1 MKDLQR
7 IRQKIIDR
15 DYFISVH
22 AEEEMVDD
30 ELERADIEYAIFNG
44 RLYIVE
50 NVEAEV
56 CSECGERY
64 FHAKILDG
72 VDSLLE
78 SAHKIK
84 ERLEVE
90 VVSL

>member
-1 MKDLQR
+1 MICEFCGGQTVKKKVK
-7 IRQKIIDR
+7 RQ
-15 DYFISVH
+15 H
-22 AEEEMVDD
+22 W
-30 ELERADIEYAIFNG
+30 LHG

-64 FHAKILDG
+64 FHAKILDEL
-72 VDSLLE
+72 DCLLE
-78 SAHKIK
+78 TPHDVKDRI
-84 ERLEVE
+84 EVE